1 MRARLGSHTH
11 THKVRV
17 QHWSPAR
24 ALGIAYLAKTKL
36 NYLLQGIV
44 AYVRWI
50 GRECAIVV

>member
-11 THKVRV
+11 IHKARV
-17 QHWSPAR
+17 QHCSPAR